1 MDELKETFDEVH
13 ELAVFE
19 EVEYSAEKF
28 VELIEKR
35 EYKTFR
41 ETIAAIPAADIA
53 EILYD
58 VPKEKY
64 AVFFRLLTK
73 DAAAEVFVEMGADE
87 QINLINLFTDRE
99 LSEVFAELY
108 IDDTVDI
115 IEEMPANVV
124 KRILRASSKEER
136 DVINKLLCYPRDSAG
151 SLMTTEYVRFTKEM
165 TVSDALLHIR
175 RVAIDKET
183 IYSCY
188 VTENRRLVGVVSVRS
203 LLVADPQAV
212 VGDLMHENVI
222 SVKTTDDKEF
232 VAGQIK
238 KYGYLAIPVVDAE
251 DKIVGIVTIDDA
263 IDVIEEAANEDI
275 QIMTAITPDERPYLR
290 SSAIKIWKQRVPW
303 LILLMLLS
311 TFTSK
316 ILGMYEGALSACIVL
331 NSFIPMIMGTGGNA
345 GSQSSVTVIRGLSL
359 GEIKLRD
366 TLRVVW
372 KELRVSLLCGLTI
385 APVTF
390 LKAMYLD
397 GLYAEPDGVTISLVI
412 SVTIIVTICA
422 AKLVGAI
429 LPVLAKIVHL
439 DPAVMASPF
448 ITVIVDALSLVVYF
462 TFASMLV
469 PALAI

>member
-1 MDELKETFDEVH
+1 MEETLDFHEQIKKLIEERRFKELRVLF
-13 ELAVFE
+13 
-19 EVEYSAEKF
+19 AESNAIDIAEALYGLSEK
-28 VELIEKR
+28 ELI
-35 EYKTFR
+35 YAFR
-41 ETIAAIPAADIA
+41 MLSKEQAADAFAAMDRDEQEMLIKSFTDKELYQMFGELSLDDAADI
-53 EILYD
+53 
-58 VPKEKY
+58 V
-64 AVFFRLLTK
+64 
-73 DAAAEVFVEMGADE
+73 
-87 QINLINLFTDRE
+87 
-99 LSEVFAELY
+99 S
-108 IDDTVDI
+108 
-115 IEEMPANVV
+115 EMPASIVS
-124 KRILRASSKEER
+124 RILGSTDRSTR
-136 DVINKLLCYPRDSAG
+136 HFINKLLLYPQNSAG
-151 SLMTTEYVRFTKEM
+151 SIMTPEYVYLRKGM
-165 TVSDALLHIR
+165 TVEEAFAKIR
-175 RVAIDKET
+175 LVGVDKET

-188 VTENRRLVGVVSVRS
+188 VTENRKLVGVVSARS
-203 LLVADPQAV
+203 LMIADPQAI

-251 DKIVGIVTIDDA
+251 EKIVGIVTIDDA
-263 IDVIEEAANEDI
+263 IDVIEEEANEDI

-359 GEIKLRD
+359 GEIKLAD

-397 GLYAEPDGVTISLVI
+397 GLYAEPDGIIISLVI

-469 PALAI
+469 PALTA

>member
-1 MDELKETFDEVH
+1 MLDLHEQIKTLTGERRFKELRALFAEVNAIDIAEALYGLSEKEIILAFRMLTKEQAAEAFAAMERDEQEMLIKSFTDKELYEMFG
-13 ELAVFE
+13 EL
-19 EVEYSAEKF
+19 S
-28 VELIEKR
+28 LDD
-35 EYKTFR
+35 
-41 ETIAAIPAADIA
+41 AADI
-53 EILYD
+53 
-58 VPKEKY
+58 V
-64 AVFFRLLTK
+64 
-73 DAAAEVFVEMGADE
+73 G
-87 QINLINLFTDRE
+87 
-99 LSEVFAELY
+99 
-108 IDDTVDI
+108 
-115 IEEMPANVV
+115 EMPASIVA
-124 KRILRASSKEER
+124 RILSSTDR
-136 DVINKLLCYPRDSAG
+136 STRHFINKLLLYPQDSAG
-151 SLMTTEYVRFTKEM
+151 SIMTPEYVYLRKNM
-165 TVSDALLHIR
+165 TVEEAFAKIR
-175 RVAIDKET
+175 MVGVDKET
-183 IYSCY
+183 IYTCY
-188 VTENRRLVGVVSVRS
+188 VTENRRLIGVVSARS
-203 LLVADPQAV
+203 LMVASPDTV
-212 VGDLMHENVI
+212 IEDLMHENII

-238 KYGYLAIPVVDAE
+238 KYGYLAVPVVDAE
-251 DKIVGIVTIDDA
+251 EKLVGIVTIDDA

-275 QIMTAITPDERPYLR
+275 QKMTAITPDERPYLR
-290 SSAIKIWKQRVPW
+290 SSAFKIWKQRVPW

-397 GLYAEPDGVTISLVI
+397 GLYMEPDGVTISLVI

-462 TFASMLV
+462 TFASALV
-469 PALAI
+469 PALAG

>member
-1 MDELKETFDEVH
+1 MEETLDFH
-13 ELAVFE
+13 EQIKKFIE
-19 EVEYSAEKF
+19 ERQFRDLRTLFAESNAIDIAEALYGLSEK
-28 VELIEKR
+28 ELIYAFRVLSKEQAADAFAAMER
-35 EYKTFR
+35 EEQEMLIKSFTDKELYQMFG
-41 ETIAAIPAADIA
+41 ELSLDDAADI
-53 EILYD
+53 
-58 VPKEKY
+58 V
-64 AVFFRLLTK
+64 
-73 DAAAEVFVEMGADE
+73 G
-87 QINLINLFTDRE
+87 
-99 LSEVFAELY
+99 
-108 IDDTVDI
+108 
-115 IEEMPANVV
+115 EMPASIVA
-124 KRILRASSKEER
+124 RILSSTDR
-136 DVINKLLCYPRDSAG
+136 STRHFINKLLLYPQDSAG
-151 SLMTTEYVRFTKEM
+151 SIMTPEYVYLRKNM
-165 TVSDALLHIR
+165 TVEEAFAKIR
-175 RVAIDKET
+175 LVGVDKET

-188 VTENRRLVGVVSVRS
+188 VTENRKLVGVVSARS
-203 LLVADPQAV
+203 LMIADPKAI

-251 DKIVGIVTIDDA
+251 EKIVGIVTIDDA
-263 IDVIEEAANEDI
+263 IDVIEEEANEDI

-359 GEIKLRD
+359 GEIKLAD

-372 KELRVSLLCGLTI
+372 KELRVSLLCGLSI

-397 GLYAEPDGVTISLVI
+397 GLYAEPDGIIISLVI

-469 PALAI
+469 PALTA

>member
-1 MDELKETFDEVH
+1 MEETLDFH
-13 ELAVFE
+13 EQI
-19 EVEYSAEKF
+19 KN
-28 VELIEKR
+28 LIEERRFKELR
-35 EYKTFR
+35 VLFAESN
-41 ETIAAIPAADIA
+41 AIDIA
-53 EILYD
+53 EALYGLSE
-58 VPKEKY
+58 KEIIY
-64 AVFFRLLTK
+64 AFRMLSK
-73 DAAAEVFVEMGADE
+73 EQAADAFAAMERDE
-87 QINLINLFTDRE
+87 QEMLIKSFTDRE
-99 LSEVFAELY
+99 LYQMFGELSL
-108 IDDTVDI
+108 DDAADI
-115 IEEMPANVV
+115 VGEMPANIVA
-124 KRILRASSKEER
+124 RILSSTDR
-136 DVINKLLCYPRDSAG
+136 STRHFINKLLLYPQDSAG
-151 SLMTTEYVRFTKEM
+151 SIMTPEYVYLRKSMTVEEAFTK
-165 TVSDALLHIR
+165 IR
-175 RVAIDKET
+175 LVGLDKET
-183 IYSCY
+183 VYTCY
-188 VTENRRLVGVVSVRS
+188 VTENRKLVGVVSARS
-203 LLVADPQAV
+203 LLIADPKTV
-212 VGDLMHENVI
+212 VGDLMHENII

-251 DKIVGIVTIDDA
+251 EKLVGIVTIDDA

-275 QIMTAITPDERPYLR
+275 QKMTAITPDERPYLR
-290 SSAIKIWKQRVPW
+290 SSPFKIWKQRVPW
-303 LILLMLLS
+303 LVLLMLLS

-345 GSQSSVTVIRGLSL
+345 GSQASVTIIRGLSL

-366 TLRVVW
+366 TLHVVL
-372 KELRVSLLCGLTI
+372 KELGISLLCGLTI

-397 GLYAEPDGVTISLVI
+397 GLCTEPDGLIISLVI

-429 LPVLAKIVHL
+429 LPMLAKIVHL

-462 TFASMLV
+462 TFASMFV

>member
-1 MDELKETFDEVH
+1 MEEMLDLHEQIKTMTEERRFKELRVLFAESNAIDIADALYGLSEKEIILAFRMLSKEQAADAFAAMERDEQEMLIKSFTDKELYEMFG
-13 ELAVFE
+13 EL
-19 EVEYSAEKF
+19 S
-28 VELIEKR
+28 LDD
-35 EYKTFR
+35 
-41 ETIAAIPAADIA
+41 AADI
-53 EILYD
+53 
-58 VPKEKY
+58 V
-64 AVFFRLLTK
+64 
-73 DAAAEVFVEMGADE
+73 G
-87 QINLINLFTDRE
+87 
-99 LSEVFAELY
+99 
-108 IDDTVDI
+108 
-115 IEEMPANVV
+115 EMPASIVA
-124 KRILRASSKEER
+124 RILSSTDR
-136 DVINKLLCYPRDSAG
+136 STRHYINKLLLYPDDSAG
-151 SLMTTEYVRFTKEM
+151 SIMTPEYVYLRKNM
-165 TVSDALLHIR
+165 TVEEAFAKIR
-175 RVAIDKET
+175 LVGVDKET

-448 ITVIVDALSLVVYF
+448 ITVLVDALSLVVYF

>member
-1 MDELKETFDEVH
+1 MEETLDFHEQIKKLIEERQFRELRALF
-13 ELAVFE
+13 
-19 EVEYSAEKF
+19 AESNAIDIAEALYGLSEK
-28 VELIEKR
+28 ELIYAFRVLSKEQAADAFAAMER
-35 EYKTFR
+35 EEQEMLIKSFTDKELYQMFG
-41 ETIAAIPAADIA
+41 ELSLDDAADI
-53 EILYD
+53 
-58 VPKEKY
+58 V
-64 AVFFRLLTK
+64 
-73 DAAAEVFVEMGADE
+73 G
-87 QINLINLFTDRE
+87 
-99 LSEVFAELY
+99 
-108 IDDTVDI
+108 
-115 IEEMPANVV
+115 EMPASIVA
-124 KRILRASSKEER
+124 RILSSTDR
-136 DVINKLLCYPRDSAG
+136 STRHFINKLLLYPQDSAG
-151 SLMTTEYVRFTKEM
+151 SIMTPEYVYLRKGM
-165 TVSDALLHIR
+165 TVEEAFAKIR
-175 RVAIDKET
+175 LVGVDKET

-188 VTENRRLVGVVSVRS
+188 VTENRRLVGVVSVRT
-203 LLVADPQAV
+203 LLIADPSAI

-251 DKIVGIVTIDDA
+251 EKLVGIVTIDDA
-263 IDVIEEAANEDI
+263 IDVIEEEANEDI

-290 SSAIKIWKQRVPW
+290 SSAIKIWKQRIPW

-345 GSQSSVTVIRGLSL
+345 GSQSSVTIIRGLSL
-359 GEIKLRD
+359 GEIKLCD

-397 GLYAEPDGVTISLVI
+397 GLWAEPDGIIISLVI
-412 SVTIIVTICA
+412 SVTIIVTICS

-462 TFASMLV
+462 TFASLLV
-469 PALAI
+469 PALAL

>member
-1 MDELKETFDEVH
+1 MEETLDLHEKIKQLIEERRFKELRVLFAESNAIDIAEALYGLSEKELIYAFRMLSKEQAAEAFAAMDRDEQELLIKSFTDKELYEMFDELSLDD
-13 ELAVFE
+13 
-19 EVEYSAEKF
+19 
-28 VELIEKR
+28 
-35 EYKTFR
+35 
-41 ETIAAIPAADIA
+41 AADI
-53 EILYD
+53 
-58 VPKEKY
+58 V
-64 AVFFRLLTK
+64 
-73 DAAAEVFVEMGADE
+73 
-87 QINLINLFTDRE
+87 
-99 LSEVFAELY
+99 S
-108 IDDTVDI
+108 
-115 IEEMPANVV
+115 EMPASIVS
-124 KRILRASSKEER
+124 RILSSTDR
-136 DVINKLLCYPRDSAG
+136 STRHFINKLLLYPQNSAG
-151 SLMTTEYVRFTKEM
+151 SIMTPEYVYLRKNM
-165 TVSDALLHIR
+165 TVEEAFAKIR
-175 RVAIDKET
+175 LVGVDKET

-188 VTENRRLVGVVSVRS
+188 VTENRRLVGVVSARS
-203 LLVADPQAV
+203 LMVADPNTI

-238 KYGYLAIPVVDAE
+238 KYGYLAVPVVDAE
-251 DKIVGIVTIDDA
+251 EKIVGIVTIDDA

-275 QIMTAITPDERPYLR
+275 QKMTAITPDERPYLR
-290 SSAIKIWKQRVPW
+290 SGALKIWRQRVPW
-303 LILLMLLS
+303 LVLLMLLS
-311 TFTSK
+311 TFTSQ

-345 GSQSSVTVIRGLSL
+345 GSQSSVTIIRGLSL

-372 KELRVSLLCGLTI
+372 KELRVALLCGLTI

-397 GLYAEPDGVTISLVI
+397 GLYAEPDGVIISLVI
-412 SVTIIVTICA
+412 SITIIVTICS

-429 LPVLAKIVHL
+429 LPVLAKIVRL

-469 PALAI
+469 PALAV

>member
-1 MDELKETFDEVH
+1 MEETLDFHEQIKKLIEERQFRELRALF
-13 ELAVFE
+13 
-19 EVEYSAEKF
+19 AESNAIDIAEALYGLSEK
-28 VELIEKR
+28 ELIYAFRVLSKEQAADAFAAMER
-35 EYKTFR
+35 EEQEMLIKSFTDKELYQMFG
-41 ETIAAIPAADIA
+41 ELSLDDAADI
-53 EILYD
+53 
-58 VPKEKY
+58 V
-64 AVFFRLLTK
+64 
-73 DAAAEVFVEMGADE
+73 G
-87 QINLINLFTDRE
+87 
-99 LSEVFAELY
+99 
-108 IDDTVDI
+108 
-115 IEEMPANVV
+115 EMPASIVA
-124 KRILRASSKEER
+124 RILSSTDR
-136 DVINKLLCYPRDSAG
+136 STRHFINKLLLYPQDSAG
-151 SLMTTEYVRFTKEM
+151 SIMTPEYVYLRKGM
-165 TVSDALLHIR
+165 TVEEAFAKIR
-175 RVAIDKET
+175 LVGVDKET

-188 VTENRRLVGVVSVRS
+188 VTENRRLVGVVSVRT
-203 LLVADPQAV
+203 LLIADPSAI

-251 DKIVGIVTIDDA
+251 EKLVGIVTIDDA
-263 IDVIEEAANEDI
+263 IDVIEEEANEDI

-290 SSAIKIWKQRVPW
+290 SSAIKIWKQRIPW

-345 GSQSSVTVIRGLSL
+345 GSQSSVTIIRGLSL
-359 GEIKLRD
+359 GEIKLCD

-397 GLYAEPDGVTISLVI
+397 GLWAEPDGIIISLVI
-412 SVTIIVTICA
+412 SVTIIVTICS

-462 TFASMLV
+462 TFASLFV
-469 PALAI
+469 PALAL

>member
-1 MDELKETFDEVH
+1 MEETLDFHEQIKKLIEERRFKELRVLF
-13 ELAVFE
+13 
-19 EVEYSAEKF
+19 AESNAIDIAEALYGLSEK
-28 VELIEKR
+28 ELI
-35 EYKTFR
+35 YAFR
-41 ETIAAIPAADIA
+41 MLSKEQAADAFAAMDRDEQEMLIKSFTDKELYQMFGELSLDDAADI
-53 EILYD
+53 
-58 VPKEKY
+58 V
-64 AVFFRLLTK
+64 
-73 DAAAEVFVEMGADE
+73 
-87 QINLINLFTDRE
+87 
-99 LSEVFAELY
+99 S
-108 IDDTVDI
+108 
-115 IEEMPANVV
+115 EMPASIVS
-124 KRILRASSKEER
+124 RILGSTDRSTR
-136 DVINKLLCYPRDSAG
+136 HFINKLLLYPQNSAG
-151 SLMTTEYVRFTKEM
+151 SIMTPEYVYLRKGM
-165 TVSDALLHIR
+165 TVEEAFAKIR
-175 RVAIDKET
+175 LVGVDKET

-188 VTENRRLVGVVSVRS
+188 VTENRKLVGVVSARS
-203 LLVADPQAV
+203 LMIADPQAI

-251 DKIVGIVTIDDA
+251 EKIVGIVTIDDA
-263 IDVIEEAANEDI
+263 IDVIEEEANEDI

-359 GEIKLRD
+359 GEIKLAD

-397 GLYAEPDGVTISLVI
+397 GLYAEPDGIIISLVI

-448 ITVIVDALSLVVYF
+448 ITTIVDAVSLLIYF
-462 TFASMLV
+462 GIASAML
-469 PALAI
+469 LN

>member
-1 MDELKETFDEVH
+1 MEEILDFH
-13 ELAVFE
+13 EQIKTLVE
-19 EVEYSAEKF
+19 E
-28 VELIEKR
+28 R
-35 EYKTFR
+35 RFR
-41 ETIAAIPAADIA
+41 ELRTLFAESNAIDIA
-53 EILYD
+53 EGLYGLSEKELILAFR
-58 VPKEKY
+58 VLSKEQ
-64 AVFFRLLTK
+64 AA
-73 DAAAEVFVEMGADE
+73 DAFAAMQHEEQEM
-87 QINLINLFTDRE
+87 LIKSFTDRE
-99 LSEVFAELY
+99 LYEMFGELSL
-108 IDDTVDI
+108 DDAADI
-115 IEEMPANVV
+115 VGEMPASIVA
-124 KRILRASSKEER
+124 RILSSTDR
-136 DVINKLLCYPRDSAG
+136 STRHFINKLLLYPQDSAG
-151 SLMTTEYVRFTKEM
+151 SIMTPEYVYLRKNM
-165 TVSDALLHIR
+165 TVEEAFAKIR
-175 RVAIDKET
+175 LVGVDKET

-188 VTENRRLVGVVSVRS
+188 VTENRRLIGVVSVRS
-203 LLVADPQAV
+203 MLIAEPSAKVC
-212 VGDLMHENVI
+212 DLMHENII

-251 DKIVGIVTIDDA
+251 EKLVGIVTIDDA

-275 QIMTAITPDERPYLR
+275 QKMTAITPDERPYLR
-290 SSAIKIWKQRVPW
+290 SGAVKIWRQRVPW

-345 GSQSSVTVIRGLSL
+345 GSQSSVTIIRGLSL

-366 TLRVVW
+366 TLRIVW
-372 KELRVSLLCGLTI
+372 KELRIALLCGLTI

-397 GLYAEPDGVTISLVI
+397 GLYAEADGLIIAIVI
-412 SVTIIVTICA
+412 SITIVVTICS
-422 AKLVGAI
+422 AKLVGAL

-469 PALAI
+469 PALTL

>member
-1 MDELKETFDEVH
+1 MEEMLDLHEQIKTMTEERRFKELRVLFAESNAIDIADALYGLSEKEIILAFRMLSKEQAADAFAAMERDEQEMLIKSFTDKELYEMFG
-13 ELAVFE
+13 EL
-19 EVEYSAEKF
+19 S
-28 VELIEKR
+28 LDD
-35 EYKTFR
+35 
-41 ETIAAIPAADIA
+41 AADI
-53 EILYD
+53 
-58 VPKEKY
+58 V
-64 AVFFRLLTK
+64 
-73 DAAAEVFVEMGADE
+73 
-87 QINLINLFTDRE
+87 
-99 LSEVFAELY
+99 S
-108 IDDTVDI
+108 
-115 IEEMPANVV
+115 EMPASIVA
-124 KRILRASSKEER
+124 RILSSTDR
-136 DVINKLLCYPRDSAG
+136 STRHYINKLLLYPDDSAG
-151 SLMTTEYVRFTKEM
+151 SIMTPEYVYLRKNM
-165 TVSDALLHIR
+165 TVEEAFAKIR
-175 RVAIDKET
+175 LVGVDKET

>member
-1 MDELKETFDEVH
+1 MEETLDFHEQIKKLIEERRFKELRVLF
-13 ELAVFE
+13 
-19 EVEYSAEKF
+19 AESNAIDIAEALYGLSEK
-28 VELIEKR
+28 ELI
-35 EYKTFR
+35 YAFR
-41 ETIAAIPAADIA
+41 MLSKEQAADAFAAMDRDEQEMLIKSFTDKELYQMFGELSLDDAADI
-53 EILYD
+53 
-58 VPKEKY
+58 V
-64 AVFFRLLTK
+64 
-73 DAAAEVFVEMGADE
+73 
-87 QINLINLFTDRE
+87 
-99 LSEVFAELY
+99 S
-108 IDDTVDI
+108 
-115 IEEMPANVV
+115 EMPASIVS
-124 KRILRASSKEER
+124 RILSSTDR
-136 DVINKLLCYPRDSAG
+136 STRHFINKLLLYPQNSAG
-151 SLMTTEYVRFTKEM
+151 SIMTPEYVYLRKGM
-165 TVSDALLHIR
+165 TVEEAFAKIR
-175 RVAIDKET
+175 LVGVDKET

-188 VTENRRLVGVVSVRS
+188 VTENRKLVGVVSARS
-203 LLVADPQAV
+203 LMIADPQAI

-251 DKIVGIVTIDDA
+251 EKIVGIVTIDDA
-263 IDVIEEAANEDI
+263 IDVIEEEANEDI

-290 SSAIKIWKQRVPW
+290 SSAIKIWKQRLPW

-359 GEIKLRD
+359 GEIKLAD

-397 GLYAEPDGVTISLVI
+397 VLYAEPDGIIISLVI

-469 PALAI
+469 PALTA

>member
-1 MDELKETFDEVH
+1 MEETLDFHEQIKKLIEERRFKELRVLF
-13 ELAVFE
+13 
-19 EVEYSAEKF
+19 AESNAIDIAEALYGLSEK
-28 VELIEKR
+28 ELI
-35 EYKTFR
+35 YAFR
-41 ETIAAIPAADIA
+41 MLSKEQAADAFAAMDRDEQEMLIKSFTDKELYQMFGELSLDDAADI
-53 EILYD
+53 
-58 VPKEKY
+58 V
-64 AVFFRLLTK
+64 
-73 DAAAEVFVEMGADE
+73 
-87 QINLINLFTDRE
+87 
-99 LSEVFAELY
+99 S
-108 IDDTVDI
+108 
-115 IEEMPANVV
+115 EMPASIVS
-124 KRILRASSKEER
+124 RILSSTDR
-136 DVINKLLCYPRDSAG
+136 STRHFINKLLLYPQNSAG
-151 SLMTTEYVRFTKEM
+151 SIMTPEYVYLRKGM
-165 TVSDALLHIR
+165 TVEEAFAKIR
-175 RVAIDKET
+175 LVGVDKET

-188 VTENRRLVGVVSVRS
+188 VTENRKLVGVVSARS
-203 LLVADPQAV
+203 LMIADPQAI

-251 DKIVGIVTIDDA
+251 EKIVGIVTIDDA
-263 IDVIEEAANEDI
+263 IDVIEEEANEDI

-359 GEIKLRD
+359 GEIKLAD

-397 GLYAEPDGVTISLVI
+397 GLYAEPDGIIISLVI

-469 PALAI
+469 PALTA

>member
-1 MDELKETFDEVH
+1 
-13 ELAVFE
+13 
-19 EVEYSAEKF
+19 
-28 VELIEKR
+28 
-35 EYKTFR
+35 
-41 ETIAAIPAADIA
+41 
-53 EILYD
+53 
-58 VPKEKY
+58 
-64 AVFFRLLTK
+64 
-73 DAAAEVFVEMGADE
+73 
-87 QINLINLFTDRE
+87 
-99 LSEVFAELY
+99 
-108 IDDTVDI
+108 
-115 IEEMPANVV
+115 
-124 KRILRASSKEER
+124 
-136 DVINKLLCYPRDSAG
+136 
-151 SLMTTEYVRFTKEM
+151 
-165 TVSDALLHIR
+165 
-175 RVAIDKET
+175 
-183 IYSCY
+183 
-188 VTENRRLVGVVSVRS
+188 
-203 LLVADPQAV
+203 
-212 VGDLMHENVI
+212 
-222 SVKTTDDKEF
+222 
-232 VAGQIK
+232 
-238 KYGYLAIPVVDAE
+238 
-251 DKIVGIVTIDDA
+251 
-263 IDVIEEAANEDI
+263 
-275 QIMTAITPDERPYLR
+275 MTAITPDERPYLR

-359 GEIKLRD
+359 GEIKLAD

-397 GLYAEPDGVTISLVI
+397 GLYAEPDGIIISLVI

-469 PALAI
+469 PALTA

>member
-1 MDELKETFDEVH
+1 MEEMLDLHEQIKTLTEERRFKELRVLFAESNAIDIADALYGLSEKEIILAFRMLSKEQAADAFAAMERDEQEMLIKSFTDKELYEMFG
-13 ELAVFE
+13 EL
-19 EVEYSAEKF
+19 S
-28 VELIEKR
+28 LDD
-35 EYKTFR
+35 
-41 ETIAAIPAADIA
+41 AADI
-53 EILYD
+53 
-58 VPKEKY
+58 V
-64 AVFFRLLTK
+64 
-73 DAAAEVFVEMGADE
+73 G
-87 QINLINLFTDRE
+87 
-99 LSEVFAELY
+99 
-108 IDDTVDI
+108 
-115 IEEMPANVV
+115 EMPASIVA
-124 KRILRASSKEER
+124 RILSSTDR
-136 DVINKLLCYPRDSAG
+136 STRHYINKLLLYPDDSAG
-151 SLMTTEYVRFTKEM
+151 SIMTPEYVYLRKNM
-165 TVSDALLHIR
+165 TVEEAFAKIR
-175 RVAIDKET
+175 LVGVDKET

>member
-1 MDELKETFDEVH
+1 
-13 ELAVFE
+13 
-19 EVEYSAEKF
+19 
-28 VELIEKR
+28 
-35 EYKTFR
+35 
-41 ETIAAIPAADIA
+41 
-53 EILYD
+53 
-58 VPKEKY
+58 
-64 AVFFRLLTK
+64 
-73 DAAAEVFVEMGADE
+73 
-87 QINLINLFTDRE
+87 
-99 LSEVFAELY
+99 
-108 IDDTVDI
+108 
-115 IEEMPANVV
+115 
-124 KRILRASSKEER
+124 
-136 DVINKLLCYPRDSAG
+136 
-151 SLMTTEYVRFTKEM
+151 MTPEYVYLRKNM
-165 TVSDALLHIR
+165 TVEEAFAKIR
-175 RVAIDKET
+175 LVGVDKET

-397 GLYAEPDGVTISLVI
+397 GLYADPDGVTISLVI

-469 PALAI
+469 PALTA

>member
-1 MDELKETFDEVH
+1 MLDLHEQIKTLTEERRFKELRVLFAESNAIDIAEALYGLSEKEIILAFRMLSKEQAADAFAAMEREEQEMLIKSFTDK
-13 ELAVFE
+13 ELYEMFG
-19 EVEYSAEKF
+19 
-28 VELIEKR
+28 ELSLDD
-35 EYKTFR
+35 
-41 ETIAAIPAADIA
+41 AADI
-53 EILYD
+53 
-58 VPKEKY
+58 V
-64 AVFFRLLTK
+64 
-73 DAAAEVFVEMGADE
+73 G
-87 QINLINLFTDRE
+87 
-99 LSEVFAELY
+99 
-108 IDDTVDI
+108 
-115 IEEMPANVV
+115 EMPASIVA
-124 KRILRASSKEER
+124 RILSSTDR
-136 DVINKLLCYPRDSAG
+136 STRHYINKLLLYPEDSAG
-151 SLMTTEYVRFTKEM
+151 SIMTPEYVYLRKSM
-165 TVSDALLHIR
+165 TVEEAFAKIR
-175 RVAIDKET
+175 LVGVDKET

-203 LLVADPQAV
+203 LLVADPQAI
-212 VGDLMHENVI
+212 VGDLMHENII

-251 DKIVGIVTIDDA
+251 EKLVGIVTIDDA
-263 IDVIEEAANEDI
+263 IEVIEEEANEDI
-275 QIMTAITPDERPYLR
+275 QKMTAITPDERPYLR
-290 SSAIKIWKQRVPW
+290 SSAVKIWKQRVPW

-345 GSQSSVTVIRGLSL
+345 GSQSSVTIIRGLSL

-397 GLYAEPDGVTISLVI
+397 GLCTEPDGITISLVI

-469 PALAI
+469 PALAG

>member
-1 MDELKETFDEVH
+1 
-13 ELAVFE
+13 
-19 EVEYSAEKF
+19 
-28 VELIEKR
+28 
-35 EYKTFR
+35 
-41 ETIAAIPAADIA
+41 
-53 EILYD
+53 
-58 VPKEKY
+58 
-64 AVFFRLLTK
+64 
-73 DAAAEVFVEMGADE
+73 
-87 QINLINLFTDRE
+87 
-99 LSEVFAELY
+99 
-108 IDDTVDI
+108 
-115 IEEMPANVV
+115 
-124 KRILRASSKEER
+124 
-136 DVINKLLCYPRDSAG
+136 
-151 SLMTTEYVRFTKEM
+151 MTPEYVYLRKNM
-165 TVSDALLHIR
+165 TVEEAFAKIR
-175 RVAIDKET
+175 LVGVDKET

-188 VTENRRLVGVVSVRS
+188 VTENRRLIGVVSVRS
-203 LLVADPQAV
+203 MLIADPSAKV
-212 VGDLMHENVI
+212 CDLMHENVI

-238 KYGYLAIPVVDAE
+238 KYGYLAVPVVDAE
-251 DKIVGIVTIDDA
+251 EKLVGIVTIDDA

-290 SSAIKIWKQRVPW
+290 SGAVKIWSQRVPW

-372 KELRVSLLCGLTI
+372 KELRVAFLCGVTI

-397 GLYAEPDGVTISLVI
+397 GLYAEPDGVTIALVI
-412 SVTIIVTICA
+412 SVTIVVTICS

-469 PALAI
+469 PALAV

>member
-1 MDELKETFDEVH
+1 MEETLDFH
-13 ELAVFE
+13 EQI
-19 EVEYSAEKF
+19 KN
-28 VELIEKR
+28 LIEGRRFKELR
-35 EYKTFR
+35 VLFAESN
-41 ETIAAIPAADIA
+41 AIDIA
-53 EILYD
+53 EALYGLSE
-58 VPKEKY
+58 KEIIY
-64 AVFFRLLTK
+64 AFRMLSK
-73 DAAAEVFVEMGADE
+73 EQAADAFAAMERDE
-87 QINLINLFTDRE
+87 QEMLIKSFTDRE
-99 LSEVFAELY
+99 LYQMFGELSL
-108 IDDTVDI
+108 DDAADI
-115 IEEMPANVV
+115 VGEMPANIVA
-124 KRILRASSKEER
+124 RILSSTDR
-136 DVINKLLCYPRDSAG
+136 STRHFINKLLLYPQDSAG
-151 SLMTTEYVRFTKEM
+151 SIMTPEYVYLRKSMTVEEAFTK
-165 TVSDALLHIR
+165 IR
-175 RVAIDKET
+175 LVGLDKET
-183 IYSCY
+183 VYTCY
-188 VTENRRLVGVVSVRS
+188 VTENRKLVGVVSARS
-203 LLVADPQAV
+203 LLIADPKTV
-212 VGDLMHENVI
+212 VGDLMHENII

-251 DKIVGIVTIDDA
+251 EKLVGIVTIDDA

-275 QIMTAITPDERPYLR
+275 QKMTAITPDERPYLR
-290 SSAIKIWKQRVPW
+290 SSPFKIWKQRVPW
-303 LILLMLLS
+303 LVLLMLLS

-345 GSQSSVTVIRGLSL
+345 GSQASVTIIRGLSL

-366 TLRVVW
+366 TLHVVL
-372 KELRVSLLCGLTI
+372 KELGISLLCGLTI

-397 GLYAEPDGVTISLVI
+397 GLCTEPDGLIISLVI

-462 TFASMLV
+462 TFASMFV
-469 PALAI
+469 PALVI